1 MIIAL
6 AGRRIDAPEASV
18 PRFPLGNVPLVEQRL
33 AQLFEDVSAT
43 MLVSSAACG
52 ADLVALGAA
61 RGRGL
66 RRHVILP
73 FGRDTFRATS
83 VTDRP
88 GDWGSLY
95 DRVLAEI
102 DRDGEVATLG
112 GQGEGAAAYLA
123 ANHAILQRALT
134 RSRQSGTEAMAVLVW
149 EGSSRGDDDATAA
162 FGDEARMLGL
172 PVVTVGTL

>member
-18 PRFPLGNVPLVEQRL
+18 ARFPLRNVPLVEQRL
-33 AQLFEDVSAT
+33 GKLFEEVSAT
-43 MLVSSAACG
+43 MLISSAACG

-61 RGRGL
+61 GARGI

-88 GDWGSLY
+88 GEWGPLY
-95 DRVLAEI
+95 DRILAELE
-102 DRDGEVATLG
+102 RDGEVATLS
-112 GQGEGAAAYLA
+112 GQAEGAEAYIA
-123 ANHAILQRALT
+123 ANHAILRRAVA
-134 RSRQSGTEAMAVLVW
+134 SARQSGTQAMAALVW

-172 PVVTVGTL
+172 PVEAVGTL